1 MKNTNEKDIVI
12 YVDKNDN
19 INVDVMLINGDLWLT
34 QTLIASLFGVSRST
48 ITEHINN
55 IFSSGELNE
64 NTSVGISDE
73 SSGGRKP
80 KLYNLD
86 VIIAVGY
93 RVNSKKAT
101 QFRIWATNI
110 LKEYMKKGFAL
121 NDKRFI
127 EGNNFDS
134 KYFDELLERIKVIR
148 VSEKMAYRKITQL
161 FSETSIDYNPKSEEA
176 YEFFKI
182 VQNKL
187 HYAISGKT
195 AAELIFERANSDL
208 VNMGLTTWKNS
219 PDGLIYKYDV
229 TVAKNYLNQEEIKKL
244 NDLTNLFLVFAE
256 EEAKDRNIMKM
267 SDWIKTTNDLLK
279 LRKKK
284 ILDNAGAISKNK
296 ADTKAIEEYV
306 KYQERQDME
315 HLTTMDNFYNK
326 YLTEQINKGDL
337 NE

>member
-1 MKNTNEKDIVI
+1 MKKMNEKNIVI

-19 INVDVMLINGDLWLT
+19 IDVDVMLINGDLWLT

-134 KYFDELLERIKVIR
+134 RYFDELLERIKVIR
-148 VSEKMAYRKITQL
+148 VSEKMAYRKIT
-161 FSETSIDYNPKSEEA
+161 
-176 YEFFKI
+176 
-182 VQNKL
+182 
-187 HYAISGKT
+187 
-195 AAELIFERANSDL
+195 
-208 VNMGLTTWKNS
+208 
-219 PDGLIYKYDV
+219 
-229 TVAKNYLNQEEIKKL
+229 
-244 NDLTNLFLVFAE
+244 
-256 EEAKDRNIMKM
+256 
-267 SDWIKTTNDLLK
+267 
-279 LRKKK
+279 
-284 ILDNAGAISKNK
+284 
-296 ADTKAIEEYV
+296 
-306 KYQERQDME
+306 
-315 HLTTMDNFYNK
+315 
-326 YLTEQINKGDL
+326 
-337 NE
+337 